1 MIGSWWWVEI
11 SILIF
16 HSDFYWT
23 YFLRFQ
29 DRKCFLSNLVIIHW
43 YDLPCLILLMHT
55 FKTTEERSNVVMVVG
70 CWFRCRATKNIYL
83 FHGTTKQPI
92 WKRIVSLPTLYL
104 ISPHKSWFSKAILL
118 RSYICIK
125 IADIYSC
132 KLLYIYSADEEY

>member
-16 HSDFYWT
+16 HNNFYWK

-43 YDLPCLILLMHT
+43 YDLPCLILLVHT

-70 CWFRCRATKNIYL
+70 CWFRCRATENIYL

-118 RSYICIK
+118 RTYICIK
-125 IADIYSC
+125 IADT
-132 KLLYIYSADEEY
+132 